1 MHELKSKMAKF
12 ELALQKLET
21 FAWVQD
27 KGNHTIKNKV
37 VAGNEAARLAINR
50 SPFTIENH

>member
-1 MHELKSKMAKF
+1 LRELKSKMAKF
-12 ELALQKLET
+12 EFALQKLET

-37 VAGNEAARLAINR
+37 VAGNEAAGLAINR